1 MKLWINHFR
10 MKNHLLL
17 LAALFCLQAVFSQ
30 SEAPAYKLNKN
41 LPAFKI
47 ETPGNNVYK
56 STQLKKNVPV
66 IIMFFSPGCEHCIH
80 QFEAMLKRMN
90 DLKKYQIVMPTFQ
103 PIEELVEFNKKYKL
117 EKYPNI
123 ITGRDTDY
131 FFPPFYQISNFPYFA
146 FYNRHGKL
154 INTFEGN
161 MTVDNMLKRYK

>member
-131 FFPPFYQISNFPYFA
+131 FFPPFYQIRNFPYFA